1 MLEVVDR
8 GCCTSK
14 KSNCPASLAWLYE
27 SEKYMSTVDLSLIEL
42 PRSQP
47 IDDPDAYL
55 RAAVRWHF
63 SEDTGSP
70 YWLERAKQLDF
81 DPLTEVTTFA
91 DLARFPNTVDELRTV
106 PVRDL
111 VPKGYGPNAPTPAV
125 YETGGTTG
133 APKRLIFTPD
143 WTEHVM
149 QWVAEENADD
159 PRLRRSGM
167 LVMGPTGPHLFGNS
181 MIRLGQMLESL
192 VFMIDFDP
200 RWVKKLIARGDS
212 DEAAAYVDH
221 LIDQAGFILRN
232 QEISFIMTT
241 PPFLAAITRHD
252 DLVEAINSSVVR
264 IQLAGA
270 HLDEDTRDILREVFP
285 NCVLHN
291 GYGSSMIL
299 GGAETRKMPRDD
311 DPIIHDAHSPYQTFF
326 VIDPSTGEPVPY
338 GERGQVV
345 MNFVAK
351 NMFIPNNLERDT
363 AIRLPAPLGR
373 VGDSVSV
380 IRPVESFEGERVI
393 EGVY

>member
-1 MLEVVDR
+1 LSSVDF
-8 GCCTSK
+8 
-14 KSNCPASLAWLYE
+14 
-27 SEKYMSTVDLSLIEL
+27 SLIDL
-42 PRSQP
+42 PRSEP
-47 IDDPDAYL
+47 ISDPNAYL
-55 RAAVRWHF
+55 RAAVHWHF
-63 SEDTGSP
+63 GEDTGSP
-70 YWLERAKQLDF
+70 YWLERAKKLDF
-81 DPLTEVTTFA
+81 DPLTDVRTFA
-91 DLARFPNTVDELRTV
+91 DLGLFPNTVDELRTV

-111 VPKGYGPNAPTPAV
+111 VPKGYGPNPPTPAV

-149 QWVAEENADD
+149 QWVAEENLAD
-159 PRLRRSGM
+159 PRLRRGGM
-167 LVMGPTGPHLFGNS
+167 LVMGPSGPHMFGHL
-181 MIRLGQMLESL
+181 IVRLGEMLESV

-200 RWVKKLIARGDS
+200 RWVKKLIARGAS

-221 LIDQAGFILRN
+221 LIDQAAFILRN
-232 QEISFIMTT
+232 QDVRFIMTT
-241 PPFLAAITRHD
+241 PPLLAAIARHD
-252 DLVEAINSSVVR
+252 ELVDAINSSVVR
-264 IQLAGA
+264 IQLGGA

-285 NCVLHN
+285 NSVLYN

-299 GGAETRKMPRDD
+299 GGSETRKMPNDD

-326 VIDPSTGEPVPY
+326 VIDPVSRQPVPY

-363 AIRLPAPLGR
+363 AIRLPAPEGR

-380 IRPVESFEGERVI
+380 IKPVESFEGEKVI